1 MAGETSERLV
11 FISHAGEDT
20 WIAQQIAREVASR
33 GARPFLDQ
41 ADIDVGAEFEEDI
54 LRFLDRTN
62 ELIVLFTPWSLER
75 PYVWAEIGAA
85 WIRRIPIVVVLLG
98 ISSAE
103 FQPAKYAGVSEET

>member
-1 MAGETSERLV
+1 MTGETSERLV

-62 ELIVLFTPWSLER
+62 ELIVLFTPWSLHTQVDAR
-75 PYVWAEIGAA
+75 RVQPLITAAATGSAVVAGALA
-85 WIRRIPIVVVLLG
+85 RGCRQACG
-98 ISSAE
+98 RSR
-103 FQPAKYAGVSEET
+103 